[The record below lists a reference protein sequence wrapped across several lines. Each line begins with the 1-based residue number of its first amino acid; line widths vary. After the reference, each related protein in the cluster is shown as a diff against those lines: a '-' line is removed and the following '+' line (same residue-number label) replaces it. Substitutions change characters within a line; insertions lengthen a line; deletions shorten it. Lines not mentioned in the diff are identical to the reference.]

1 MNTPS
6 NITVIPA
13 DVCMDCLAE
22 ERGWTHWSTKVD
34 TLCKYHYAEWAWHEQ
49 YRYYDM
55 WEVVD

>member
-13 DVCMDCLAE
+13 DVCMGCLAE
-22 ERGWTHWSTKVD
+22 ERGRTYWSTKVD